1 MLAYIP
7 YMNPMGYAKLQQS
20 NFDPTLVIMIP
31 YNPHWINWHA
41 RTPNKTST
49 KESFGAL
56 QNMAR
61 CHERSTELMS
71 VPVRCQWLLIK
82 QSLSII
88 RDRSNIF
95 WSWQISLKSPGIL
108 LKGLLLKVAILAK
121 RTDNFWQIL
130 KKTKKPKTTENK
142 QSTHCKTLQK
152 QKQKKTGNNGTNS
165 TEKNKQL
172 TYSKEKNEKMNEKIE
187 QKQQIRKMQQTINIL
202 KKQKIKINKS
212 KKHI

>member
-1 MLAYIP
+1 MLYMVTFTINIPPMLAYIP

-31 YNPHWINWHA
+31 YNPHWINWHD

-61 CHERSTELMS
+61 CHERSTELMWLKWG
-71 VPVRCQWLLIK
+71 VRTCFELQYCTCQVSWLLIK

-130 KKTKKPKTTENK
+130 KKTKNPKTTENK

-152 QKQKKTGNNGTNS
+152 QKQKKQETTEQIPQKKTNS
-165 TEKNKQL
+165 
-172 TYSKEKNEKMNEKIE
+172 
-187 QKQQIRKMQQTINIL
+187 
-202 KKQKIKINKS
+202 
-212 KKHI
+212 